1 MPNKIPRRIST
12 AILQSLSAGV
22 VPRIGLEYIAVGRRE
37 ETAVLLGDL
46 ENIAEG
52 ASTFRLLI
60 GRFGSGKSFMLQL
73 LRNYAMD
80 RGFVVADADL
90 SPERRLSGAN
100 GEGLATYRELM
111 RSLATKT
118 NPDGGALPA
127 LLARWVSGIQVR
139 VRQESGLG
147 PESEGFTNQVENA
160 ILQTI
165 SQMEGMVHGF
175 DFAAVVTAFWRGYR
189 QGDEERRSAAM
200 RWLRGEFTTKTEAR
214 NSLGVRVIVD
224 DASWYDTLKI
234 MARFVAAIGYKGL
247 LLLID
252 EAANLYKISHAVSRA
267 TNYERLLAMFN
278 DTMQG
283 KAEHLGILLAGTSQF
298 LEDPRR
304 GLYSYEALRSRLA
317 ESRFTAGNQLDG
329 SRQHDS
335 PRQRVLSGPVVRLA
349 TLTPEEVFVL
359 LERIQEVYRSHY
371 EQDQDLDRESVR
383 SFLEAIVSR
392 LGAEEL
398 LTPREVV
405 RDWIAVLDLL
415 RQNRDLTLPSL
426 LQGESFTGRPAMT
439 PPGSDPLSQGEKAG
453 SGGKAGSD
461 LPEFTL

>member
-1 MPNKIPRRIST
+1 MPVKIPRRVST

-37 ETAVLLGDL
+37 ETAALLGDL

-60 GRFGSGKSFMLQL
+60 GRFGSGKSFLLHL

-118 NPDGGALPA
+118 NPDGGALPT

-139 VRQESGLG
+139 VRQESGLD
-147 PESEGFTNQVENA
+147 PESEGFARQVEDL

-175 DFAAVVTAFWRGYR
+175 DFATVVTAFWRGYR
-189 QGDEERRSAAM
+189 QGDEGRRSAAM

-224 DASWYDTLKI
+224 DAGWYDTLKI

-283 KAEHLGILLAGTSQF
+283 KVEHLGILLAGTNQF

-317 ESRFTAGNQLDG
+317 ESRFSAG
-329 SRQHDS
+329 QHRD
-335 PRQRVLSGPVVRLA
+335 LSGPVIRLA
-349 TLTPEEVFVL
+349 TLAPEEVFVL
-359 LERIQEVYRSHY
+359 LERVQEVYRAHY
-371 EQDQDLDRESVR
+371 EEGQSLDGESVR
-383 SFLEAIVSR
+383 SFLEALVSR
-392 LGAEEL
+392 LGAQEL
-398 LTPREVV
+398 LTPREIV

-415 RQNRDLTLPSL
+415 RQNGDLTLPAL
-426 LQGESFTGRPAMT
+426 LQGEHFTARPAFV
-439 PPGSDPLSQGEKAG
+439 PPGSAPPGPNENGG

>member
-1 MPNKIPRRIST
+1 MPVKIPRRIST

-22 VPRIGLEYIAVGRRE
+22 VPRIGLEYIAVGRKE
-37 ETAVLLGDL
+37 ETAALLGDL

-80 RGFVVADADL
+80 RGFVVADVDL

-118 NPDGGALPA
+118 NPDGGALPT

-139 VRQESGLG
+139 VRQDSGLE
-147 PESEGFTNQVENA
+147 PESEGFARQVEDL
-160 ILQTI
+160 ILATI

-175 DFAAVVTAFWRGYR
+175 DFATVVTAFWRGYR

-317 ESRFTAGNQLDG
+317 ESRFSAGQ
-329 SRQHDS
+329 QHDS

-359 LERIQEVYRSHY
+359 LERVQEVYCAHHEES
-371 EQDQDLDRESVR
+371 QSLDGESVR
-383 SFLEAIVSR
+383 SFLEALVSR
-392 LGAEEL
+392 LGAQEL

-415 RQNRDLTLPSL
+415 RQNSDLTLPAL
-426 LQGESFTGRPAMT
+426 LQGQPFTARLTDM
-439 PPGSDPLSQGEKAG
+439 PPGSIPSGPNKNGG
-453 SGGKAGSD
+453 SGGKTGSD
-461 LPEFTL
+461 LPEFIL

>member
-1 MPNKIPRRIST
+1 
-12 AILQSLSAGV
+12 
-22 VPRIGLEYIAVGRRE
+22 
-37 ETAVLLGDL
+37 
-46 ENIAEG
+46 
-52 ASTFRLLI
+52 
-60 GRFGSGKSFMLQL
+60 
-73 LRNYAMD
+73 
-80 RGFVVADADL
+80 
-90 SPERRLSGAN
+90 
-100 GEGLATYRELM
+100 M

-118 NPDGGALPA
+118 NPDGGALPT

-139 VRQESGLG
+139 VRQESGLE
-147 PESEGFTNQVENA
+147 PESEGFAGQVENL

-214 NSLGVRVIVD
+214 SSLGVRVIVD

-317 ESRFTAGNQLDG
+317 ESRFTAGNQHDG
-329 SRQHDS
+329 FRK
-335 PRQRVLSGPVVRLA
+335 RVLSGPVVRLA

-359 LERIQEVYRSHY
+359 LERVQEVYHAHY
-371 EQDQDLDRESVR
+371 EQDQNLDRESVR

-392 LGAEEL
+392 LGAQEL

-415 RQNRDLTLPSL
+415 RQNCDLTLSTI
-426 LQGESFTGRPAMT
+426 LQGEQFTARPVIT
-439 PPGSDPLSQGEKAG
+439 PPGSDPPSQSEEEG
-453 SGGKAGSD
+453 SGGKAESD